1 MKFLQT
7 LSSIEIDKITSLYK
21 NDLTHRVRQRSH
33 IILMKNK
40 KFSINDISKIV
51 DLDRD
56 TVSRVIDN
64 WNSEGI
70 NWLYDNKRSGR
81 PKFFSENEEKD
92 IIKKIENNPK
102 NLKNVTAEIIQE
114 TGKKSSVHTVKRV
127 LKRNNKV
134 WKRMKRALAKKPDEA
149 LFNKAYND
157 LDMLKKKFKKWN
169 KFTLFWWVWIFSNS
183 INTICLAKY
192 RRENGD

>member
-70 NWLYDNKRSGR
+70 NGLYDNKRSGR

-157 LDMLKKKFKKWN
+157 LDMLKKKFKK
-169 KFTLFWWVWIFSNS
+169 
-183 INTICLAKY
+183 
-192 RRENGD
+192 